1 MKQVSYYLNTEVG
14 IMKLITQI
22 KKDLDILKEVIPVE
36 IAKIESFLANNSAK
50 KLINFLIVA
59 EEHRYKYH
67 IGFDIIAILRAIFKY
82 LIYNTHEGA
91 STIEQQLVR
100 VIINDY
106 RYSLIRKIKE
116 IILACY
122 IKLTLEKKYIALI
135 YLNIAYYGTK
145 YQSLDAILGK
155 YNLTK
160 EDVLGNRTCAEI
172 VARLKYPEPLV
183 CNAHRK
189 TQIEIRVNHI
199 LCIYEKYSKNKV
211 FLI

>member
-1 MKQVSYYLNTEVG
+1 MNF
-14 IMKLITQI
+14 IRQI
-22 KKDLDILKEVIPVE
+22 RNDLYVLRKVIPIETV
-36 IAKIESFLANNSAK
+36 KIESYFANESAE

-59 EEHRYKYH
+59 EDHRYKYH
-67 IGFDIIAILRAIFKY
+67 IGFDMIAIFRSILNYIFYDKK
-82 LIYNTHEGA
+82 EGA

-100 VIINDY
+100 VVICDY
-106 RYSLIRKIKE
+106 RYNLLRKIKE

-122 IKLTLEKKYIALI
+122 VKSAFEKKYIALI

-160 EDVLGNRTCAEI
+160 KNALENRVCAEI
-172 VARLKYPEPLV
+172 VARLKYPEPLI
-183 CNAHRK
+183 CSARRK
-189 TQIEIRVNHI
+189 MQIEMRVKHI
-199 LCIYEKYSKNKV
+199 LCMYDKYSKNKI

>member
-1 MKQVSYYLNTEVG
+1 MN
-14 IMKLITQI
+14 LISQI
-22 KKDLDILKEVIPVE
+22 IKDLDILKEMIPVE
-36 IAKIESFLANNSAK
+36 TAKIESFLTNKSAR

-59 EEHRYKYH
+59 EDHRYKYH
-67 IGFDIIAILRAIFKY
+67 IGCDIIAILRAILKHF
-82 LIYNTHEGA
+82 IYSTQEGA

-106 RYSLIRKIKE
+106 RHNLTRKIKE

-122 IKLTLEKKYIALI
+122 VKLVLEKKCIALI

-160 EDVLGNRTCAEI
+160 EDILENHICAEI
-172 VARLKYPEPLV
+172 VARLKYPEPV
-183 CNAHRK
+183 ICSVYRK
-189 TQIEIRVNHI
+189 NQIKIRVEHI
-199 LCIYEKYSKNKV
+199 LCMHKKYSKNKV

>member
-1 MKQVSYYLNTEVG
+1 MNF
-14 IMKLITQI
+14 IIQI
-22 KKDLDILKEVIPVE
+22 RNDLHVLKKVIPVE
-36 IAKIESFLANNSAK
+36 AIKIESYFANESAK

-59 EEHRYKYH
+59 EDHRYKYH
-67 IGFDIIAILRAIFKY
+67 IGFDLIAIFRSILKYIFYGKK
-82 LIYNTHEGA
+82 EGA

-100 VIINDY
+100 VVISDY
-106 RYSLIRKIKE
+106 RYNLCRKIKE

-122 IKLTLEKKYIALI
+122 VKSAFEKKHIALI

-160 EDVLGNRTCAEI
+160 ENVLENRVCAEI
-172 VARLKYPEPLV
+172 VARLKYPEPLI
-183 CNAHRK
+183 CSAHRK
-189 TQIEIRVNHI
+189 MQIKMRVKHI
-199 LCIYEKYSKNKV
+199 LYIYDKHSRNKM